1 MKRLTLRAA
10 AAVTSFVCTTPVAS
24 AESSPS
30 RQGIP
35 TAVIARE
42 AARTDEGPW
51 GRIWVYA
58 EGETHGSRKL
68 FAGRIELK
76 PGAEIHPPHDHAEEE
91 FLLVISGEGSWVV
104 EDKAMPAKAG
114 DLLYARPGDLH
125 GISAAPGSQLTFFI
139 WKWESIK
146 AGNEGG
152 K

>member
-1 MKRLTLRAA
+1 MKRLVLRAA
-10 AAVTSFVCTTPVAS
+10 AALTLSVGAMPIAS
-24 AESSPS
+24 AESASS
-30 RQGIP
+30 QQGIP

-42 AARTDEGPW
+42 AARTDEGSW

-76 PGAEIHPPHDHAEEE
+76 PGAEIHPPHEHVEEE

-104 EDKAMPAKAG
+104 ENKSMPAKAG

-125 GISAAPGSQLTFFI
+125 GISAAPGSPLTFFI
-139 WKWESIK
+139 WKWESIQPRS
-146 AGNEGG
+146 GEG